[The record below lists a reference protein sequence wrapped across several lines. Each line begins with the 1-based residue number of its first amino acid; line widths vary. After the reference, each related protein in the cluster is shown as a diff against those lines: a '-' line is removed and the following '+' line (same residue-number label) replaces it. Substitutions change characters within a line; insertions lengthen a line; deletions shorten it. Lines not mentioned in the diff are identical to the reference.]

1 MTAPRM
7 QPSGMVNV
15 TSTAQLQG
23 KLELFGF
30 GQDNRAINPGDLLIV
45 TSDYVGEGFHKQ
57 KVEFTLRLRGR
68 DMHLFVDAAKI
79 AQALWVE
86 NEHWLNASVDT
97 PNLDQRG
104 RSEIRMSE
112 TLNNIA
118 AFYAPTDPQ
127 V

>member
-1 MTAPRM
+1 M

-30 GQDNRAINPGDLLIV
+30 GQDNRAISPGDLLIV
-45 TSDYVGEGFHKQ
+45 TSDYVGENFHRQ

>member
-1 MTAPRM
+1 MASPRM

-15 TSTAQLQG
+15 VSTAQLQG

-30 GQDNRAINPGDLLIV
+30 GQDIRAINPGDLLIV
-45 TSDYVGEGFHKQ
+45 TSDYVGENFHRQ

>member
-30 GQDNRAINPGDLLIV
+30 GQDIRAINPGDLLIV
-45 TSDYVGEGFHKQ
+45 TSDYVGENFHRQ

>member
-1 MTAPRM
+1 MSAPRM
-7 QPSGMVNV
+7 QPTGMVNV
-15 TSTAQLQG
+15 VSTAQLQG

-30 GQDNRAINPGDLLIV
+30 GQDVRAISPGDLLIV
-45 TSDYVGEGFHKQ
+45 TSDYVGENFHRQ

-104 RSEIRMSE
+104 ISEIRMSE

>member
-1 MTAPRM
+1 M

-30 GQDNRAINPGDLLIV
+30 GQDNRAISPGDLLIV
-45 TSDYVGEGFHKQ
+45 TSDYVGDNFHRQ